1 MAVNVGNPQDL
12 TGRKKAQ
19 LEAELAEQRKE
30 AAQRMSM
37 VTAQAEKAKDD
48 EIDLT
53 GQRTPEV
60 YESED
65 GEPVSVAKPTRK
77 MRVNTTLENV
87 TIGHG
92 TNYNFEVGQVYKVES
107 DVYDYLDDLGFV
119 WH

>member
-30 AAQRMSM
+30 AASRMAM
-37 VTAQAEKAKDD
+37 VTAQAEAAKD
-48 EIDLT
+48 EVIDLV
-53 GQRTPEV
+53 GSEAPA
-60 YESED
+60 ED
-65 GEPVSVAKPTRK
+65 GKTVSVAEPTKK

-92 TNYNFEVGQVYKVES
+92 TNYNFEIGQTYKVKES
-107 DVYDYLDDLGFV
+107 VYDYLDELGFV